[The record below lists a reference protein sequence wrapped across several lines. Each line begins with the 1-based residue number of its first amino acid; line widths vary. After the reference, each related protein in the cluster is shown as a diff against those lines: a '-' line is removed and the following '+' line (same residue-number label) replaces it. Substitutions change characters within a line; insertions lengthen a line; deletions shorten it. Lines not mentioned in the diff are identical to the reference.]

1 MEARNSQPVTIVGAG
16 IVGICCALS
25 LLEKGFPVRLID
37 RDEPGSGASNGN
49 AGVISPWSCVPQ
61 SMPDLWKNIPKLLFD
76 RDGPVS
82 IIPSHFPRFLPWLL
96 RFLLAGRARR
106 VAAISDAMS
115 VLTRQN
121 VDMYRRHLAGT
132 GQENLLRDS
141 WYIFVSRNSEFDFPD
156 SLGWRLRRKAG
167 APMLKIDRS
176 ELNDIE
182 PALSKEY
189 QSAILIKD
197 QARAVSPGRIS
208 SVLAEKVK
216 SLGGTIIRCAVHR
229 ISPDLQ
235 GKWLIQTDNGEE
247 ITQCLVVA
255 AGAWSARLLAP
266 LNIKIP
272 LEAERGYHVAFPDP
286 GVALNNS
293 VADMDMHVVSSSME
307 EGLRTAG
314 TAEFA
319 ELDAKPNYKRAKM
332 LVHQTKNMIP
342 DLNTDETDFW
352 MGIRPSFPDSLP
364 CIGEV
369 KGYPGLIAAFG
380 HSHYGLGMAPM
391 TGWLAAEIVS
401 GGKPD
406 VDMVPYDI
414 HRFSS

>member
-37 RDEPGSGASNGN
+37 RDVPGSGASNGN

-82 IIPSHFPRFLPWLL
+82 IMPSHFPRFLPWLL
-96 RFLLAGRARR
+96 RFGLAGRAMR

-141 WYIFVSRNSEFDFPD
+141 WYVFVSRNSKFDFPD
-156 SLGWRLRRKAG
+156 GLGWRLRRKVG

-247 ITQCLVVA
+247 ITQRLVVA